1 MIDISFEISYGF
13 GISKA
18 FSCLFIYES
27 VQFSCS
33 VMCDTLRPHGLQHA
47 RLPVHHQFLEFTQ
60 LMSIRL
66 MMPSDHLIL
75 CHPLLPPSIF
85 SSIRIFSN
93 ESVLR
98 IRVQSIGVSAPAS
111 AIPMITQDWFPL
123 GWTGWIA
130 LQSKG
135 LSRVFSN
142 TTVQKHQFF
151 GTQPSSQS
159 NSHIHTWPQ
168 EKP

>member
-1 MIDISFEISYGF
+1 MIDTSFEISYGF

-33 VMCDTLRPHGLQHA
+33 VMSDTLRPHGLQHA

>member
-33 VMCDTLRPHGLQHA
+33 VMSDTLRPHGLQHA

-85 SSIRIFSN
+85 PSIRILST

-135 LSRVFSN
+135 LSRVCSN
-142 TTVQKHQFF
+142 TAVQNHWFF
-151 GTQPSSQS
+151 GP
-159 NSHIHTWPQ
+159 TWLCRQ
-168 EKP
+168 